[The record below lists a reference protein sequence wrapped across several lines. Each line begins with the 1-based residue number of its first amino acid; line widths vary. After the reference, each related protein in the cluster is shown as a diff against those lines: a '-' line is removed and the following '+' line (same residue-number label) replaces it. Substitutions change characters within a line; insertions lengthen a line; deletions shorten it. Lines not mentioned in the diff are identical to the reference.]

1 MASDIL
7 LEDNGDFKVVNGDFA
22 VDYSDDQ
29 HIDLIMRSNPGD
41 IKDHP
46 LLGIGIDKYLNSPLS
61 QGIQQRISRDVRL
74 HLQSDNAKNI
84 SVSFV
89 DTLKIQATY
98 ED

>member
-1 MASDIL
+1 MANDIL
-7 LEDNGDFKVVNGDFA
+7 LEDNGDFKVSNGDFV

-29 HIDLIMRSNPGD
+29 HIDLIVRSNPGD

-46 LLGIGIDKYLNSPLS
+46 LLGIGIDKYLNSPFS
-61 QGIQQRISRDVRL
+61 QGIQQRIMRDVRL

-84 SVSFV
+84 SVMFN
-89 DTLKIQATY
+89 DKLKIEATY